1 VTFARRAGSRRLV
14 LFHHDPLH
22 TDEQLERILARAN
35 ELRAS
40 GDAEVELAREGM
52 TFEL

>member
-1 VTFARRAGSRRLV
+1 VTFARRAGAPRLV

-22 TDEQLERILARAN
+22 TDGQLDGILARAN
-35 ELRAS
+35 ELSAS
-40 GDAEVELAREGM
+40 EPVEIELAREGM

>member
-1 VTFARRAGSRRLV
+1 V

-22 TDEQLERILARAN
+22 TDGQLDGVLARAK
-35 ELRAS
+35 ELIAS
-40 GDAEVELAREGM
+40 GSGEVELAREGM

>member
-1 VTFARRAGSRRLV
+1 V

-22 TDEQLERILARAN
+22 TDGQLEGVLARAN
-35 ELRAS
+35 ELSAS
-40 GDAEVELAREGM
+40 EPGEVELAREGM